1 MQKIT
6 AAPPRKTAVICV
18 QKKKKQQ
25 LLVTLNR
32 EISVAQ
38 LGPIFLAKAAS
49 PGPLVEAQMFA
60 CLPEFCYV

>member
-1 MQKIT
+1 MW
-6 AAPPRKTAVICV
+6 R
-18 QKKKKQQ
+18 QKKKTPQ
-25 LLVTLNR
+25 LLVTLNQ

-38 LGPIFLAKAAS
+38 LGPIFLAKAAF